1 VQENLGHTSI
11 KTTEI
16 YLHTDLDERKRVYQ
30 EFFPLSEGNHEAAK
44 KRPPE
49 KYPED

>member
-1 VQENLGHTSI
+1 VVQENLGHSSI

-30 EFFPLSEGNHEAAK
+30 EFFPLAENNNRQKEK
-44 KRPPE
+44 KRDRE
-49 KYPED
+49 

>member
-16 YLHTDLDERKRVYQ
+16 YLHTDLDERRQVYQ
-30 EFFPLSEGNHEAAK
+30 QFFPLSGASGSAS
-44 KRPPE
+44 RTG
-49 KYPED
+49 